1 MRGGGGQSD
10 GTQTREIKTQMEI
23 RRTKSGIRV
32 DHKRNKE
39 EETELGANQLNKEEK
54 VSMTR
59 YFVSKRGP
67 SASFKRLSGR
77 RYLVD
82 C

>member
-1 MRGGGGQSD
+1 M
-10 GTQTREIKTQMEI
+10 EIK
-23 RRTKSGIRV
+23 RTKSLIIV

-39 EETELGANQLNKEEK
+39 EETELDANQLDKEEK
-54 VSMTR
+54 MSMTR

-77 RYLVD
+77 RYVVD

>member
-10 GTQTREIKTQMEI
+10 GTQKREIKTQMEI
-23 RRTKSGIRV
+23 RRIKSGIIV

-39 EETELGANQLNKEEK
+39 LGANQLDKEEK

-59 YFVSKRGP
+59 YFVSKRVP
-67 SASFKRLSGR
+67 SASLKRLSGR
-77 RYLVD
+77 HYLVD